1 MFLAQEIIRKK
12 RDGHALS
19 DEEIRF
25 FINGI
30 RDNTISEGQIAALA
44 MTIFFHDMTMPE
56 RVSLTMAMRDS
67 GTVLDWKSLNLNG
80 PIVDKHSTGGV
91 GDVTSL
97 MLGPMVAACGGYVP
111 MISGRGLGHTGGTL
125 DKLEAIPGFD
135 IFPDDNR
142 FREIIQDVGV
152 AIIGQTSSLAPAD
165 KRFYATRDIT
175 ATVDSIP
182 LITGSILAKKLAEG
196 LDALVMDVKVGSGA
210 FMPTYELSEA
220 LAEAIVGV
228 ANGAGVRTTALL
240 TDMNQVLASS
250 AGNAVE
256 VREAVQFLT
265 GEYRNPRLF
274 DVTMALCVEMLI
286 SGQLAKD
293 DAEAR
298 AKLQAVLDNGKAAE
312 VFGRMVA
319 AQKGP
324 SDFVENYDKYLPT
337 AMLSKAV
344 YADTEGFISA
354 MDTRALGMAV
364 VSMGGG
370 RRQASDTIDYSV
382 GFTDMARLG
391 DSIDGQRP
399 LAVIHAKDEASWQE
413 AAKAVKAVVTR
424 ICPVSAKQFVCNREE
439 FLRVFRRTYAARR
452 FEANGFGN
460 AHVADHFHHDARA
473 FRRSVYRHF
482 TGRGFDEIRT
492 GFNGD
497 FRGFTNQRLFF
508 QLASFDDHFQQY
520 VRCGTSVFTGFYQV
534 KTHLLVT
541 GDQRA
546 VREYHVHFVSAV
558 GDRRT
563 GFRQRNIDVIIAMRE
578 VSHRC
583 NADVRRT
590 LFFQSF
596 TRNRDKTR
604 VNTNRRRIPDRSF
617 CLMTQRD
624 HFFIGVVI
632 VQSGQIHQFE
642 RTQAACF

>member
-67 GTVLDWKSLNLNG
+67 GTVLDWKSLHLNG
-80 PIVDKHSTGGV
+80 PIVDKHSTGG
-91 GDVTSL
+91 
-97 MLGPMVAACGGYVP
+97 YIP

-125 DKLEAIPGFD
+125 DKLESIPGFD

-142 FREIIQDVGV
+142 FREIIKDVGV

-182 LITGSILAKKLAEG
+182 LITASILAKKLAEG

-286 SGQLAKD
+286 SGKLAKD

-324 SDFVENYDKYLPT
+324 TDFVENYAKYLPT
-337 AMLSKAV
+337 AMLTKAV
-344 YADTEGFISA
+344 YADTEGFVSE

-364 VSMGGG
+364 VAMGGG

-391 DSIDGQRP
+391 DQVDGQRP
-399 LAVIHAKDEASWQE
+399 LAVIHAKDENSWQE
-413 AAKAVKAVVTR
+413 AAKAVKAA
-424 ICPVSAKQFVCNREE
+424 IK
-439 FLRVFRRTYAARR
+439 L
-452 FEANGFGN
+452 
-460 AHVADHFHHDARA
+460 ADKAPE
-473 FRRSVYRHF
+473 STPTVYR
-482 TGRGFDEIRT
+482 
-492 GFNGD
+492 
-497 FRGFTNQRLFF
+497 
-508 QLASFDDHFQQY
+508 
-520 VRCGTSVFTGFYQV
+520 
-534 KTHLLVT
+534 
-541 GDQRA
+541 
-546 VREYHVHFVSAV
+546 
-558 GDRRT
+558 
-563 GFRQRNIDVIIAMRE
+563 
-578 VSHRC
+578 
-583 NADVRRT
+583 
-590 LFFQSF
+590 
-596 TRNRDKTR
+596 
-604 VNTNRRRIPDRSF
+604 RIS
-617 CLMTQRD
+617 
-624 HFFIGVVI
+624 
-632 VQSGQIHQFE
+632 E
-642 RTQAACF
+642 